1 MVVVTILHEASV
13 AVPVPVPVQPTLL
26 SLADVDALVD
36 GLLAQVEGLSGSE
49 ASARLADV
57 SRSAAKLSAYRVALV
72 SKINSSQVW
81 REKDPNATAAS
92 FLREELVLDHHEAKA
107 DLRAATS
114 FERFPEL
121 AQACRDGRVSRD
133 KMDLILRIG
142 LRNPTRERALPRFMS
157 IFIDLAAGA
166 PLSHLRRA
174 LELWADQVD
183 PVTTARDEDDAH
195 YRRELHVVQLGDGV
209 KLDGFFG
216 KAQGMRLMAAL
227 NGALERQWRDTH
239 KTPDG
244 SGGGGGVLP
253 EAERVAASTGAQRAD
268 AFIDGIIMPVLD
280 KKLLPTSGG
289 APATV
294 CVTVPLARLQNPA
307 TAADHGDVAE
317 RLADGSLRLGSAT
330 IRATNGVGESFISSL
345 AALELSCDANVQ
357 RIVMTPAG
365 KALDIGRKTRVIPE
379 QIRAALILR
388 DGGCIYPMC
397 EKPSAWTHGH
407 HVQHWSRGGDTSL
420 DNLALLCSKHHHKIH
435 ADNVPITFDP
445 DGKPRVEVERRFKD
459 RS

>member
-1 MVVVTILHEASV
+1 MTILHEASV
-13 AVPVPVPVQPTLL
+13 AVPVPVPVSPTLL

-81 REKDPNATAAS
+81 RERDPNATAAS

-357 RIVMTPAG
+357 RIDPHTCNCCHN
-365 KALDIGRKTRVIPE
+365 E
-379 QIRAALILR
+379 RAFA
-388 DGGCIYPMC
+388 
-397 EKPSAWTHGH
+397 T
-407 HVQHWSRGGDTSL
+407 SR
-420 DNLALLCSKHHHKIH
+420 
-435 ADNVPITFDP
+435 
-445 DGKPRVEVERRFKD
+445 RRG
-459 RS
+459 